1 VKTVKTTPFPPPSL
15 VTAQEFGQ
23 AVRAARTATGMPLTQ
38 AAMVVGVASQTLQDI
53 ETGTGTVA
61 LRTALK
67 VAHELGVSFFVTP
80 SGQKSIVAR
89 AIQST
94 LSTSPSDLSINDSR
108 D

>member
-1 VKTVKTTPFPPPSL
+1 MKTVRATPFPHPPL
-15 VTAQEFGQ
+15 VTAKEFGQ

-61 LRTALK
+61 LSTALK
-67 VAHELGVSFFVTP
+67 VAHELGASFFVTP
-80 SGQKSIVAR
+80 SRQRSIVAH
-89 AIQST
+89 AIQSA
-94 LSTSPSDLSINDSR
+94 LGTSPLDLSVNDAR

>member
-1 VKTVKTTPFPPPSL
+1 MKIVKVTPFPSPSL

-38 AAMVVGVASQTLQDI
+38 AAMLVGVAVQTLQDI

-61 LRTALK
+61 LSTALK
-67 VAHELGVSFFVTP
+67 VAHEPGASFFVTP
-80 SGQKSIVAR
+80 SRQKSIVAH
-89 AIQST
+89 AIQSA
-94 LSTSPSDLSINDSR
+94 LNTSPSDLSVNDAR

>member
-15 VTAQEFGQ
+15 VTAKEFGR

-38 AAMVVGVASQTLQDI
+38 AAMVVGVATQTLQDI

-61 LRTALK
+61 LSTALK
-67 VAHELGVSFFVTP
+67 VAHELGASFFVIP
-80 SGQKSIVAR
+80 SRQRSIVAH
-89 AIQST
+89 AIQSA
-94 LSTSPSDLSINDSR
+94 LSTSPLDLSINDAR